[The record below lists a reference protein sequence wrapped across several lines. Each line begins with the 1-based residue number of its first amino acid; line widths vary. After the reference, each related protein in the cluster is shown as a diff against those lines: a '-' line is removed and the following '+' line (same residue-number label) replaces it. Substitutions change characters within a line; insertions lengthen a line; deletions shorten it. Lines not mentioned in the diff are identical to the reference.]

1 MLVDRQGRALAD
13 TWHYQGSD
21 APLDFNVGSVVH
33 PHQWDDYHM
42 RFGVPAQGLWLAG
55 DQDPAEILPLLGL
68 LTLIVVEFPKSRDGR
83 GFTLA
88 RLLRERHG
96 FEGDLRAAG
105 PLLPDQFAMLLQCG
119 FSSLLVSAAIPAV
132 RWQDAAAA
140 LNQARPRTLL
150 ERLSQRHEAQ

>member
-1 MLVDRQGRALAD
+1 MKLVNRQGQPLAD
-13 TWHYQGSD
+13 TWQYLGSD
-21 APLDFNVGSVVH
+21 EAPTFAASSVVH

-68 LTLIVVEFPKSRDGR
+68 LTLIVIEFPKSRDGR
-83 GFTLA
+83 GVTLA

-96 FEGDLRAAG
+96 FKGDLRAAG

-119 FSSLLVSAAIPAV
+119 FSSLLVSAAVPAV
-132 RWQDAAAA
+132 RWQEAAAA
-140 LNQARPRTLL
+140 LSQARPRTLL
-150 ERLSQRHEAQ
+150 ERLSQRNEA

>member
-1 MLVDRQGRALAD
+1 MLVDRQGQTRAD
-13 TWHYQGSD
+13 TWHYLGIDEVPVFAAS
-21 APLDFNVGSVVH
+21 SVVY

-42 RFGVPAQGLWLAG
+42 RFGVPAPGLWLAG
-55 DQDPAEILPLLGL
+55 EQDPAEILPLLGH

-96 FEGDLRAAG
+96 FTGDLRATG
-105 PLLPDQFAMLLQCG
+105 PLLPDQFAMLLHCG
-119 FSSLLVSAAIPAV
+119 FSSLLVSASIPAV

-140 LNQARPRTLL
+140 LRHARPRTLL
-150 ERLSQRHEAQ
+150 ERLSQRNEAS

>member
-1 MLVDRQGRALAD
+1 MLVDRQGQILAD
-13 TWHYQGSD
+13 TWHYLGSD
-21 APLDFNVGSVVH
+21 EALDFNIGSVVH

-55 DQDPAEILPLLGL
+55 DQDLAEILPVLGL

-96 FEGDLRAAG
+96 YEGDLRATG

-119 FSSLLVSAAIPAV
+119 FSSLLVPATIPAV
-132 RWQDAAAA
+132 RWQEAAAA
-140 LNQARPRTLL
+140 LSQARPRTLL
-150 ERLSQRHEAQ
+150 ERLSLRNEA